1 MKTVILI
8 LLFTISAFAK
18 PPCYVVEE
26 NGTGKP
32 VKICSSQ
39 RPVGIKV
46 LGKID
51 RSIEYFKPLI
61 PLVAEAECE
70 DCSPQECIDQDLEVL
85 RGDRDSDGINEA
97 WCVGPT
103 KYVFDAAKKAHADAE
118 KLAAENASKTKGE
131 QKAAA
136 IRRIQSGCKSA
147 TGLMKDIC
155 TVVGG
160 G

>member
-1 MKTVILI
+1 MKFVFAFVF
-8 LLFTISAFAK
+8 LLASVEASAKCWAAK
-18 PPCYVVEE
+18 NDDGEI
-26 NGTGKP
+26 
-32 VKICSSQ
+32 VKIEATK
-39 RPVGIKV
+39 RPKHALGQAPCETHIK
-46 LGKID
+46 I
-51 RSIEYFKPLI
+51 LI
-61 PLVAEAECE
+61 PLIAEQECE
-70 DCSPQECIDQDLEVL
+70 DCIPEGCDESEVL
-85 RGDRDSDGINEA
+85 RGDRDEDGVKEA
-97 WCVGPT
+97 WCIGPT
-103 KYVFDAAKKAHADAE
+103 KYVVDAAKKAQAEAE